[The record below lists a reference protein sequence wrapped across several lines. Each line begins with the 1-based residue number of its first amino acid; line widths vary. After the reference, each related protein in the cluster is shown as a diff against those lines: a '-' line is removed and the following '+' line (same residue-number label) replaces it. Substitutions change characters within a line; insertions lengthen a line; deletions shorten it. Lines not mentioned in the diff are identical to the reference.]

1 MSDFKFKK
9 SLGQN
14 FLQDNNV
21 IHKIVD
27 KSVYNYYFL
36 WIIIISDGKD
46 EYG

>member
-1 MSDFKFKK
+1 MNEFKFKK

-27 KSVYNYYFL
+27 SAELNRDTL
-36 WIIIISDGKD
+36 LIEIGP
-46 EYG
+46 G